1 VIFSRHFR
9 RVVAALA
16 TVALLYAQAAVA
28 MHACAAMPMKA
39 PGADSEAQTAH
50 GPAPCDG
57 GKVDEPALC
66 FHHCQDARQAVD
78 HSQPPA
84 PGFVA
89 TLIYHFERPQDGA
102 SFFSVGRS
110 RSDELLTRVTAP
122 PVAVRNCC
130 FRT

>member
-1 VIFSRHFR
+1 MIFSRHLR
-9 RVVAALA
+9 RAVAALG

-28 MHACAAMPMKA
+28 MHACAAMPMNA
-39 PGADSEAQTAH
+39 PGVDSEAQTAN
-50 GPAPCDG
+50 GTAPCDG
-57 GKVDEPALC
+57 GKIDEPALC

-78 HSQPPA
+78 HNQPPA

-89 TLIYHFERPQDGA
+89 TLIYHFERLQDGA
-102 SFFSVGRS
+102 SFFSAGRS
-110 RSDELLTRVTAP
+110 PNELLTRVTAP